1 MCKIILNKILVD
13 YLLFLL
19 ENENEQYI
27 DDIDDTIIDL
37 DSIKKSIRNNKQQE
51 DYVCF
56 EMSDINTVRLLQYVM
71 DKQLAIGFV
80 NQDYLNED
88 GRKFQFIY
96 DEIYYQT
103 N

>member
-56 EMSDINTVRLLQYVM
+56 EVSDINIVRLLQYVM

-88 GRKFQFIY
+88 GRKLQFIY

>member
-1 MCKIILNKILVD
+1 MCKIILKKILVD

>member
-1 MCKIILNKILVD
+1 MCKIILKKILVD

-56 EMSDINTVRLLQYVM
+56 EVSDINIVRLLQYVM